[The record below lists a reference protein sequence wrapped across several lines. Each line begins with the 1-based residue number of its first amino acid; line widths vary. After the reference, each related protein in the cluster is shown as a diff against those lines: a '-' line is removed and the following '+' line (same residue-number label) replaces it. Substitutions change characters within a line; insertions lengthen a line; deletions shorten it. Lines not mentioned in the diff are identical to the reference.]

1 MGHGSV
7 SRFCMSPLLKP
18 VRNVFCRV
26 LVWKLANP
34 RLLVAFAL
42 AALGCGVESPP
53 NAFLSAVTRNDL
65 RTVESLLNQGAVDV
79 NYRTPGIGDNA
90 LGNASSQNEVEM
102 AMLLLR
108 RGADPNIATE
118 ENFTPLLSAAYHGH
132 TEMVRLLI
140 RAGANVNAAETRY
153 GFTPLASAAQ
163 YGHAET
169 VELLLDA
176 GADPTVRV
184 KNGMTAM
191 RLARDH
197 GRTDVVKILMADRPR
212 STP

>member
-1 MGHGSV
+1 MASALVLFAGG
-7 SRFCMSPLLKP
+7 PL
-18 VRNVFCRV
+18 
-26 LVWKLANP
+26 
-34 RLLVAFAL
+34 LLVAFAL
-42 AALGCGVESPP
+42 AALGCGAESPP

-65 RTVESLLNQGAVDV
+65 RTVESLLDRGAVDV
-79 NYRTPGIGDNA
+79 NYRTPGIGDSA
-90 LGNASSQNEVEM
+90 LGFASSQNEVEM
-102 AMLLLR
+102 ATLLLR
-108 RGADPNIATE
+108 RGADPNIATDE
-118 ENFTPLLSAAYHGH
+118 KVTPLSLAAYHGH

-163 YGHAET
+163 YGHAE
-169 VELLLDA
+169 VVKLLLDA
-176 GADPTVRV
+176 GADPTVRL

-197 GRTDVVKILMADRPR
+197 GRTEVVKILVADRPR